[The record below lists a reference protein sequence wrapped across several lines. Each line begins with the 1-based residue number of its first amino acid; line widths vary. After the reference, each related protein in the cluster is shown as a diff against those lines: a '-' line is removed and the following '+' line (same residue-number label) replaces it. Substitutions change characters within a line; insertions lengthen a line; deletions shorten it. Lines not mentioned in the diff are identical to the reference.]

1 MRIPRKYDLKGLS
14 VHSPDSRGA
23 PRPPGLGS
31 AWSEL
36 GFVRHVDG
44 GGRLVVPRRSGGRH
58 TLMLHLFLNSHP
70 AVKPPL
76 LLHLHP
82 GLSGRL
88 SRARGQ
94 SMWCEECHQQ
104 HPEHPGGVARM
115 RILARSRDAT
125 EKSAA
130 LTTLH
135 EISGRKEVGECCK
148 KAALQ
153 TAECRG
159 SLS

>member
-1 MRIPRKYDLKGLS
+1 MGIPRKYDLKGLS

-36 GFVRHVDG
+36 GFVRHVDS

-70 AVKPPL
+70 AAANPP
-76 LLHLHP
+76 P
-82 GLSGRL
+82 PPSRLSGHCF

-94 SMWCEECHQQ
+94 SVCEECQ
-104 HPEHPGGVARM
+104 ERIRARM
-115 RILARSRDAT
+115 HRLLSSNQGQPQKKSLAM
-125 EKSAA
+125 
-130 LTTLH
+130 TTLD
-135 EISGRKEVGECCK
+135 EFIGRK
-148 KAALQ
+148 
-153 TAECRG
+153 
-159 SLS
+159 